1 MQEKDFVSYEYKT
14 VSVKTKDRARA
25 MDLYEAFGWEVAG
38 TAASAVDGVT
48 LSLRRDRHLP
58 HKQELTRLE
67 RQAEEAFASVNGL
80 ERAKTLGA
88 SVFAYIFGCIAA
100 LVLGGDVC
108 LVMLIEGSV
117 PALIGGIFLGV
128 AGLALCGV
136 NYLIYKKLAAKKTR
150 ELLPVIDQTE
160 EKLAD
165 ILERGNELLRTELI

>member
-100 LVLGGDVC
+100 LVLGGGMC

-128 AGLALCGV
+128 AGLALCGIITLSIK
-136 NYLIYKKLAAKKTR
+136 NSLPKRRGSCCPSSIRRKKSWPTF
-150 ELLPVIDQTE
+150 
-160 EKLAD
+160 
-165 ILERGNELLRTELI
+165 

>member
-1 MQEKDFVSYEYKT
+1 M
-14 VSVKTKDRARA
+14 
-25 MDLYEAFGWEVAG
+25 
-38 TAASAVDGVT
+38 
-48 LSLRRDRHLP
+48 
-58 HKQELTRLE
+58 
-67 RQAEEAFASVNGL
+67 
-80 ERAKTLGA
+80 
-88 SVFAYIFGCIAA
+88 FAYIFGCIAA
-100 LVLGGDVC
+100 LVLGGGMC